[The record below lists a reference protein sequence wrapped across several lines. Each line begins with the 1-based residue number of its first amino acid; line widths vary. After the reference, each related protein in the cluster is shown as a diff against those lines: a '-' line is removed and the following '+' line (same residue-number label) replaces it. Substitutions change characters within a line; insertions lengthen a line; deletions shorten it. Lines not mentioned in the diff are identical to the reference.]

1 MFARASVPHIQKG
14 VSMAR
19 KRVSSVDL
27 NWMIV
32 EQMKDGDDCPV
43 GLSIAVIPD
52 DKLGWRAIVNA
63 RSQRRLNARA
73 MRRFAAIQKELQAS
87 YSLSN
92 D

>member
-1 MFARASVPHIQKG
+1 
-14 VSMAR
+14 MAR
-19 KRVSSVDL
+19 KRISSVDL

-32 EQMKDGDDCPV
+32 EQMKDGEDCPI
-43 GLSIAVIPD
+43 GLSIAVVPD
-52 DKLGWRAIVNA
+52 DKLGWRAIVGA

-87 YSLSN
+87 YTLSG

>member
-1 MFARASVPHIQKG
+1 
-14 VSMAR
+14 MAR

-32 EQMKDGDDCPV
+32 EQMKDGEDCPI

-52 DKLGWRAIVNA
+52 DKLGWRAIVNP
-63 RSQRRLNARA
+63 RSQKRLNARA
-73 MRRFAAIQKELQAS
+73 VRRLAAIQKELQAS
-87 YSLSN
+87 YALSG

>member
-1 MFARASVPHIQKG
+1 
-14 VSMAR
+14 MAR

-63 RSQRRLNARA
+63 RSQKRLTTRA

-87 YSLSN
+87 YALSG